1 MTESKEDIIK
11 NVYENKVTGYGSVRD
26 TYVQA
31 NKINPGIRY
40 IDVKEYLDKQQ
51 HRQTQFQ
58 YKKFNSFVSPH
69 PLFEIEVD
77 LVDLTSKPEENTVY
91 RYCMVGIGN
100 FTKYAWGFLS
110 IPNSPLVL

>member
-1 MTESKEDIIK
+1 MTESKEDTIK
-11 NVYENKVTGYGSVRD
+11 KVYENKVTGYGSVRD
-26 TYVQA
+26 TYLQA

-69 PLFEIEVD
+69 HLFEIETD
-77 LVDLTSKPEENTVY
+77 LIDLTSETE
-91 RYCMVGIGN
+91 
-100 FTKYAWGFLS
+100 
-110 IPNSPLVL
+110 

>member
-1 MTESKEDIIK
+1 MTESKEDTIK
-11 NVYENKVTGYGSVRD
+11 KVYENKVTGYGSVRD

-58 YKKFNSFVSPH
+58 YKKCNSFVSPR

-77 LVDLTSKPEENTVY
+77 LIDLTSESEETMELDTV
-91 RYCMVGIGN
+91 
-100 FTKYAWGFLS
+100 S
-110 IPNSPLVL
+110 